1 MKIWKLLSNYVEAVP
16 KLAAISD
23 KSKSA
28 GSIRRGERDR
38 QDSSWKESINE
49 NRSHT
54 RILEPTK
61 SVYLSQVFQAAFW
74 II

>member
-54 RILEPTK
+54 SNHISHFI
-61 SVYLSQVFQAAFW
+61 SVHDGFRHKNE
-74 II
+74 